1 MKISR
6 NKLIIKSSRNSL
18 TKAIVCMSLPH
29 SRTSSEERIEGIG
42 ICAGIAIGTVF
53 FVDDQRGHVVRL
65 NLPEAQIESEIMRF
79 RQAVEVAQQQLQ
91 TVQNRLR
98 AALGEEQAYIFEAH
112 VLLLQDQS
120 LGRQVET
127 FIHDHRASA
136 EWAVREV
143 TNRLMAVYTGIAD
156 EYMRSRSSDLED
168 VSKRV
173 IAILS
178 GTQPRSFSD
187 VTEDAILIANE
198 LLPSIAAEINTEKI
212 HGFATNN
219 GGWTSHTAIIARSL
233 NLPAVAGLKDI
244 TSRVRSGETIII
256 DGNSGMVILRPDP
269 ETLSFYVDQRVR
281 TQEEISHFVEE
292 RELPAI
298 TRDGQ
303 LITLRANIELPDE
316 IDTVKR
322 FNASGIGLFR
332 SEFLYVKAD
341 TELPSEDEQ
350 YEIYKLL
357 AETSGAEGAVI
368 RTFDLGGD
376 KLYLDGF
383 SAERNPALGL
393 RAIRLS
399 LKVDYVFRTQIR
411 AILRAA
417 AYGKLKIVLPL
428 ISNPDELRSAKKT
441 ISEVIEE
448 LKKQNLPHNPDV
460 KIGVMIE
467 VPAAVFLAEH
477 LAREADFFSLGT
489 NDLTQ
494 YLIAV
499 DRSNESVNYLFDSLH
514 PGVLRAIK
522 LLADAAQAV
531 KIPVTV
537 CGEMA
542 SNPTQAIILLGLGLS
557 DLSMTP
563 SAIPM
568 IKRIIRAVDLSAART
583 IANHA
588 MTLATPA
595 EVNQYVHSELARH
608 WASHATS

>member
-1 MKISR
+1 M
-6 NKLIIKSSRNSL
+6 SS
-18 TKAIVCMSLPH
+18 PH
-29 SRTSSEERIEGIG
+29 TRTFTEERIEGIG

-53 FVDDQRGHVVRL
+53 FVDDPRGHIVRL
-65 NLPEAQIESEIMRF
+65 NLPESNIEPEITRF
-79 RQAVEVAQQQLQ
+79 RAAVEIAQQQLQ
-91 TVQNRLR
+91 IVQDRLR
-98 AALGEEQAYIFEAH
+98 AALGEEQAYILEAH

-120 LGRQVET
+120 LGRQIES
-127 FIHDHRASA
+127 FIRNHHASA

-143 TNRLMAVYTGIAD
+143 TNRLLAVYAGIAD

-173 IAILS
+173 VAILS
-178 GTQPRSFSD
+178 GTQPRNFTDLS
-187 VTEDAILIANE
+187 EDAILIANE
-198 LLPSIAAEINTEKI
+198 LLPSIAAEINPEKI
-212 HGFATNN
+212 RGFATNS

-256 DGNSGMVILRPDP
+256 DGNSGIVILRPAP
-269 ETLSFYVDQRVR
+269 ETLSFYLDQRVR
-281 TQEEISHFVEE
+281 AQEEISHFVQE

-298 TRDGQ
+298 TRDGH
-303 LITLRANIELPDE
+303 LIALRANIELPDE

-332 SEFLYVKAD
+332 SEFLYANAS
-341 TELPSEDEQ
+341 TELPSENEQ
-350 YEIYKLL
+350 YQVYKLL
-357 AETSGAEGAVI
+357 AETSGHEGAVI

-383 SAERNPALGL
+383 NAERNPALGL

-399 LKVDYVFRTQIR
+399 LKVETIFRTQLR

-417 AYGKLKIVLPL
+417 AHGNLKIVLPL
-428 ISNPDELRSAKKT
+428 ISNPDELRQAKKK
-441 ISEVIEE
+441 IAEVAKE
-448 LKKQNLPHNPDV
+448 LKNEHLDHKSDIE
-460 KIGVMIE
+460 IGVMIE
-467 VPAAVFLAEH
+467 VPTAVFLAEH

-542 SNPTQAIILLGLGLS
+542 SNPTQAIVLLGLGLS

-568 IKRIIRAVDLSAART
+568 IKRIIRAVDLSAAQS

-588 MTLATPA
+588 LTLTTPA

-608 WASHATS
+608 WASHASP